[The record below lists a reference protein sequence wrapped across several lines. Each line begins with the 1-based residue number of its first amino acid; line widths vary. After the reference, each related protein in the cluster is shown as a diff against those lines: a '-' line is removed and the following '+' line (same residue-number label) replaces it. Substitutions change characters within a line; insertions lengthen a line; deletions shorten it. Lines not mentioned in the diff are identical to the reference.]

1 MQDFFLFFFFA
12 CSSCDLQI
20 SIVTTASNYW
30 YELCMCKCVC
40 VCVYVFECDICT
52 DMPLFTDLL
61 FPGAQL
67 RAQNQLHSSGV
78 SRANTGN
85 NLGHQLTRKQP
96 QVMTDTEGH
105 ESSSIQCGTLKPFC

>member
-1 MQDFFLFFFFA
+1 MNCA
-12 CSSCDLQI
+12 CAN
-20 SIVTTASNYW
+20 V
-30 YELCMCKCVC
+30 CVC